1 MVSKKYCLYHLN
13 SEKILFKCSGGTYS
27 FINLIALTID
37 SCSINTGDVGNIK
50 LGRLFAINLFGFL
63 PILGVWS
70 YSIVGLQFNSY
81 LIASIS
87 KNFLIL
93 FISLFVP
100 Y

>member
-1 MVSKKYCLYHLN
+1 M
-13 SEKILFKCSGGTYS
+13 E
-27 FINLIALTID
+27 

-50 LGRLFAINLFGFL
+50 LGRLFAIYLFGFL
-63 PILGVWS
+63 PILGVCS

-93 FISLFVP
+93 FISLLVP
-100 Y
+100 YYSNYY